1 MAPAVTRIRTLECWF
16 LPINARAIRIKYPAK
31 DIVDAGF
38 LELVRLGIRKPCTPL
53 MEESLKVSMQ
63 CLRSTRPV
71 DRAGSAITTTDMA
84 SGMTEVPYDGWGVGR
99 PWPLL
104 TLERATY
111 EFAAGRD
118 VDPYLKAVSNFT
130 TGIGMIPEQIWD
142 APDLPRAHMC
152 FGKATGA
159 ADPLL
164 WAHAEYVKLL
174 RSIADGRIF
183 DLIEP
188 VAERYRNEEAR
199 PSIEVWKIN
208 RQVKCVPVGGLLRIQ
223 ASSPFSLHWS
233 NDEWVDPARHRIYAD
248 FHRS

>member
-1 MAPAVTRIRTLECWF
+1 MIDAV
-16 LPINARAIRIKYPAK
+16 
-31 DIVDAGF
+31 
-38 LELVRLGIRKPCTPL
+38 
-53 MEESLKVSMQ
+53 LKVETPYGPCWKRYNHDGYGQ
-63 CLRSTRPV
+63 R
-71 DRAGSAITTTDMA
+71 DDGGS
-84 SGMTEVPYDGWGVGR
+84 YDGWGVGR

-118 VDPYLKAVSNFT
+118 VDPYLQAVSKFT
-130 TGIGMIPEQIWD
+130 TGVGMIPEQVWD
-142 APDLPRAHMC
+142 APDLPKAHMC

-174 RSIADGRIF
+174 RSIADGKVF

-188 VAERYRNEEAR
+188 VAERYRNEDAR

-208 RQVKCVPVGGLLRIQ
+208 RQVKSVPAGCLLRMQ

-233 NDEWVDPARHRIYAD
+233 NDEWVSTQDTLSTPTSIGLEYVDIAIANSQTAPIRFTFYWTQRAEWQGTDYQVEVTSD
-248 FHRS
+248 DSNPRLKGSRR